1 MESMVWKPYI
11 RRFETLLDPA
21 HLGTARGSWNE
32 INLVDIEIK
41 ECYVTV
47 DADIGTFA
55 GVSMFGSEVGLNSDG
70 TKMHGIDVAGYIE
83 MTGEA
88 PTSDARNTF
97 AEITK
102 KVTLLK

>member
-1 MESMVWKPYI
+1 MELKMNSLKVKLV
-11 RRFETLLDPA
+11 FEL
-21 HLGTARGSWNE
+21 
-32 INLVDIEIK
+32 K
-41 ECYVTV
+41 V

-70 TKMHGIDVAGYIE
+70 TKMHGIDVAGYIK